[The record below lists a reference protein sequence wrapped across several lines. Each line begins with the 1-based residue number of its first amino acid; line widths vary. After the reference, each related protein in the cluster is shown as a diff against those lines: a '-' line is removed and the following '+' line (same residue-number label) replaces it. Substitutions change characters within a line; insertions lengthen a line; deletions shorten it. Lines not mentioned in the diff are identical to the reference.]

1 MPRETL
7 IRIGNGNYVIASK
20 IVAILNPAS
29 SPMRRLREDA
39 KNESRLID
47 ATQGKKTRTILVLD
61 SNHVILSSV
70 GSDTI
75 SQRVSQVQQE
85 NNSEQNFYADFDD
98 KEE

>member
-47 ATQGKKTRTILVLD
+47 ATQGKKTRTILVVD

-85 NNSEQNFYADFDD
+85 FNSEQNYLADYDE

>member
-7 IRIGNGNYVIASK
+7 VRIGNGNYVIASK

-75 SQRVSQVQQE
+75 SQRVLQAQLDTNV
-85 NNSEQNFYADFDD
+85 EQNYLVESDEN
-98 KEE
+98 EE